1 MARKPARADGPWLF
15 CLVVGAGFC
24 RAEVARNHQP
34 EMGHNDKA
42 VSSKSRGE
50 SPRAFHKQGKAMEIW
65 IGKIDGWTIEGEL
78 HLHDWNWWWMKS

>member
-15 CLVVGAGFC
+15 CLVVGAG
-24 RAEVARNHQP
+24 
-34 EMGHNDKA
+34 GGNDKA